1 MKTLADFKRALTVG
15 SKWELRNHLWDG
27 TPLAIRTVERLQAKE
42 VAFRVK
48 DGLTW
53 LTFPK
58 AKQVKIRDGVVEI
71 YSTIGTLLLS
81 YKAVEL

>member
-1 MKTLADFKRALTVG
+1 MRTLADFKRALKVG

-27 TPLAIRTVERLQAKE
+27 MPLAIRIVEKIQSKA

-71 YSTIGTLLLS
+71 YSTVGTLLLS
-81 YKAVEL
+81 YKAVNE